1 MIRLLLADYPN
12 NYAECVEVIGNVYE
26 RFGMSLNLFMA
37 LQRTRG
43 IELFSHYGSLGR
55 ASSRALSQ
63 GFELG
68 DCHEHHE

>member
-1 MIRLLLADYPN
+1 MTIRLLRADTCD
-12 NYAECVEVIGNVYE
+12 NYAECVERIGNVYE

-55 ASSRALSQ
+55 ASSRAQ